1 MFTIDLC
8 LAHTRHGRFE
18 LVEEIVA
25 VVLIFERADFFYFL
39 IFLKQ
44 LAATPVAFSDKGV
57 RVKTDTKLSILTKIR
72 NATDRG

>member
-25 VVLIFERADFFYFL
+25 VVLKGLIFYFL
-39 IFLKQ
+39 IFPKQ

-57 RVKTDTKLSILTKIR
+57 CVKTDTKFSILTKIR
-72 NATDRG
+72 NATDHG